1 MQMLTS
7 LLAQADTDTKKIAE
21 IYDKLH
27 RIPEWAFSLWFLLIL
42 IAVAIFA
49 LYQRQ
54 KKIAQNQVNLANMI
68 EQLLE
73 KEK

>member
-7 LLAQADTDTKKIAE
+7 LLAQATTNADKITE
-21 IYDKLH
+21 IYEKLDH
-27 RIPEWAFSLWFLLIL
+27 VPDWAFRLWFLLIL

-54 KKIAQNQVNLANMI
+54 KKIAQNQVDLAKMI
-68 EQLLE
+68 
-73 KEK
+73 